1 MAWLKD
7 PLVLFVVLG
16 GALAALHLT
25 LRDDPPPQARQTEIV
40 VTDADVVHIR
50 QVYEKT
56 WQRPPTDAQ
65 LRIIVERRVRDEILY
80 REAMALGLGQ
90 GDSALRRRLALK
102 LEFLARDAGGAA
114 APTEAELRVF
124 LEENAASY
132 TSPGHRSFIHVFVSE
147 AKRGERAE
155 ADAGALLKRLKN
167 EPALDPLT
175 LGDRTM
181 LEAEQPRVSRRD
193 VTAIF
198 GGAFAD
204 GVFEQPVG
212 GWEGPLRS
220 GYGLHLVLVREDVPG
235 AVPPFAEVRAKLERD
250 LIDRRGEAALAAYVE
265 ALRKKYNV
273 SIRATLGS
281 DGEE

>member
-1 MAWLKD
+1 MGWLKD

-16 GALAALHLT
+16 GVLAALHLT
-25 LRDDPPPQARQTEIV
+25 LRSEPPVQTRETEIV
-40 VTDADVVHIR
+40 VTDADVTHIR
-50 QVYEKT
+50 RVYEKT
-56 WQRPPTDAQ
+56 WQRPPTDAR
-65 LRIIVERRVRDEILY
+65 LRALIERRVRDEILY

-114 APTEAELRVF
+114 TPTEAELRVF

-132 TSPGHRSFIHVFVSE
+132 TSPGYRSFIHVFVSE

-155 ADAGALLKRLKN
+155 ADANALLERLKSDQ
-167 EPALDPLT
+167 ALDPLT
-175 LGDRTM
+175 LGNRTM
-181 LEAEQPRVSRRD
+181 LEAEQVRVSHRD

-212 GWEGPLRS
+212 VWSGPLRS
-220 GYGLHLVLVREDVPG
+220 GYGLHLVLVREDVRGSLPTFPE
-235 AVPPFAEVRAKLERD
+235 ARARLERD
-250 LIDRRGEAALAAYVE
+250 LIDRRGDEALAAYVQ
-265 ALRKKYNV
+265 ALREKYDV
-273 SIRATLGS
+273 SILPALGS
-281 DGEE
+281 DGDE